1 MKTLK
6 LMGLIA
12 TAVVSISATALAAGT
27 DTSYIVIGRLEASSV
42 SSNGFRVYPAAG
54 YSIPEVTPCSKH
66 DFAEVATS
74 GPTAIE
80 KDLMARQLQTAFFAT
95 RKVKLRLDGCGV
107 NDRPAYR
114 IVTLDQAQ

>member
-6 LMGLIA
+6 LIGLIA
-12 TAVVSISATALAAGT
+12 TGIVSISATAFAAYT
-27 DTSYIVIGRLEASSV
+27 DTNYIIIGKLEASS
-42 SSNGFRVYPAAG
+42 SSANGFRVYPASG
-54 YSIPEVTPCSKH
+54 YSIPEVAPCTKH
-66 DFAEVATS
+66 DFAEMQVS

-80 KDLMARQLQTAFFAT
+80 KDMMARQLQAAFFST
-95 RKVKLRLDGCGV
+95 RKVKLRLDGCGA

>member
-12 TAVVSISATALAAGT
+12 TAIVSISATALAYT
-27 DTSYIVIGRLEASSV
+27 DTDFIVIGRLEASSN

-54 YSIPEVTPCSKH
+54 YTIPEVSPCSKH
-66 DFAEVATS
+66 DYAEMQST
-74 GPTAIE
+74 GPTTVE
-80 KDLMARQLQTAFFAT
+80 KDMMARQLQTAFFGT
-95 RKVKLRLDGCGV
+95 RKVRLRLDGCGV